1 MEGLV
6 VLTKSLWQV
15 MTLDIHPSHPHM
27 LVVGLYDGNVAVYN
41 LQVCYMKGRKV
52 DET

>member
-1 MEGLV
+1 
-6 VLTKSLWQV
+6 